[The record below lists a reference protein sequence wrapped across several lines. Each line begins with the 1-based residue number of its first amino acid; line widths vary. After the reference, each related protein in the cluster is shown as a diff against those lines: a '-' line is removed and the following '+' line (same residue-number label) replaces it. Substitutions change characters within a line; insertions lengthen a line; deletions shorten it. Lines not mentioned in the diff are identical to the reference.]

1 MMSKFK
7 TLLFNLILPLA
18 VGGLSSLL
26 IKDQFASYQALNQP
40 ALAPPAILFPIV
52 WIILYILMGIATYLI
67 SISPKT
73 KAKQEQAAIIPCTKK
88 QAYQNYGIQLF
99 FNFLWS
105 PVFFGLGDYFTA
117 LIILA
122 LLWYFVYQT
131 MLCYYIINKTAG
143 LLFLPYLLWITF
155 AGYLNF
161 SILLL
166 NR

>member
-1 MMSKFK
+1 MNKFK
-7 TLLFNLILPLA
+7 TLILNLIIPLA
-18 VGGLSSLL
+18 VGGISSLL
-26 IKDQFASYQALNQP
+26 SRNQFTDYQSLNQP
-40 ALAPPAILFPIV
+40 ALAPPANLFPIV

-67 SISPKT
+67 STAPSTDGQRPKEGT
-73 KAKQEQAAIIPCTKK
+73 YSCTKK
-88 QAYQNYGIQLF
+88 QAYQYYGIQLF

-105 PVFFGLGDYFTA
+105 PIFFGLHDYFAA
-117 LIILA
+117 LIVLA

-131 MLCYYIINKTAG
+131 MLCYYSINKTAG
-143 LLFLPYLLWITF
+143 LLLLPYLLWITF

>member
-1 MMSKFK
+1 MCSKFK
-7 TLLFNLILPLA
+7 KLVLNIIIPLA

-26 IKDQFASYQALNQP
+26 IKNQFSEYQLLNQP

-52 WIILYILMGIATYLI
+52 WIILYILMGVATYLI
-67 SISPKT
+67 STTPSNAGQQPEEGT
-73 KAKQEQAAIIPCTKK
+73 YLCTKK
-88 QAYQNYGIQLF
+88 QAYQYYGIQLF

-105 PVFFGLGDYFTA
+105 PVFFGLNDYFAA
-117 LIILA
+117 LIVLA

-131 MLCYYIINKTAG
+131 MLCYYSINKTAG
-143 LLFLPYLLWITF
+143 LLLLPYLLWITF

-166 NR
+166 NQ

>member
-1 MMSKFK
+1 MFSNLKK
-7 TLLFNLILPLA
+7 LILNLIIPLA

-26 IKDQFASYQALNQP
+26 IKDQISDYQLLNQP

-52 WIILYILMGIATYLI
+52 WSILYILMGIATYLI
-67 SISPKT
+67 SISKT
-73 KAKQEQAAIIPCTKK
+73 DTTQQESSDTVYCTKK

-105 PVFFGLGDYFTA
+105 PVFFGLGDYFAA
-117 LIILA
+117 LVILA

-131 MLCYYIINKTAG
+131 MVCYYSINKAAG
-143 LLFLPYLLWITF
+143 LLLLPYLLWITF